1 MDNLFNH
8 LRIAFRNFQRQRLH
22 AGINITGLAVGLA
35 LAILILLYVG
45 HELSHDRFHANA
57 GRIYLLPMV
66 WHFGETEMPTAANCS
81 GGGPFMKSTFPE
93 VEESVRIVSSSLALR
108 KGDQPI
114 QEPAVYFADDAFF
127 RVFSFRLLSGDG
139 TTALVRP
146 NSIVLTRSMA
156 LKYFGDKADPAEIVG
171 QTLTTTT
178 NATYLI
184 TGVMEDVPDNTHMK
198 FDFVASINSLQASR
212 IEPSWNNSEFYTYL
226 LLAEGASGEALK
238 PRIRE
243 AAVKVFGEELA
254 RVVELDLVPLR
265 DVYLRNPRYPVPNSS
280 DIFYVRVFS
289 ITALLVILIATVNY
303 VNIATARSMERARE
317 VGVRKVMGALRTQLF
332 RQFLT
337 ESALTTGVSI
347 VLALGLAVLLLP
359 AFNEV
364 SGKLLD
370 ASQLLAPLPLVSL
383 AVGGVLLSV
392 LAGAYPALVLSAYA
406 PVKVLKGKLRDSRR
420 GIQLRKGLVISQFL
434 IAAVLIVC
442 TLLIA
447 RQVRFV
453 QSKSLG
459 FDHQHLVSL
468 ALDSAAGAH
477 LDALKTRL
485 QSESLVAG
493 ATATYQTP
501 IRITHGTAISL
512 AHETEKD
519 RKILNAIA
527 VDSDFTRVLGLQLA
541 AGSVFTA
548 GVERSE
554 SRMEII
560 LNQSAASFFDWS
572 EGEAIGKEL
581 KVWGG
586 PGVVTGVVQDFRF
599 NSVHSPVKPLV
610 IFSGGGSLPA
620 LRNLIV
626 RVGGEPENVKGQLA
640 RAWSEVNPDS
650 PFMLTFL
657 DDQYASLYKR
667 ETRLL
672 AVANIFSGLSIFI
685 SLLGLFGLASYAI
698 TQRTKEL
705 GIRKV
710 LGATYGGLVR
720 LVSADFLRMV
730 AVAYLLAAPVC
741 WYVMKL
747 WLDSFAERIAFDWM
761 VMIGA
766 ALVTI
771 ALAMLI
777 ILYHASSVARLNPSE
792 TLRTE

>member
-1 MDNLFNH
+1 METIVNH
-8 LRIAFRNFQRQRLH
+8 LRIAYRNFGRHRLH
-22 AGINITGLAVGLA
+22 AGINISGLAVGLA
-35 LAILILLYVG
+35 LAILILLYVA
-45 HELSHDRFHANA
+45 HELSHDRFHSNA
-57 GRIYLLPMV
+57 ERIYLLPMV

-81 GGGPFMKSTFPE
+81 GGGPFMKATFPE
-93 VEESVRIVSSSLALR
+93 VEESVRIASSSLALR

-114 QEPAVYFADDAFF
+114 LEPAVYFADEAFF
-127 RVFSFRLLSGDG
+127 RVFSFPLLSGDG
-139 TTALVRP
+139 TTALSRP
-146 NSIVLTRSMA
+146 NSIVLTRRMA
-156 LKYFGDKADPAEIVG
+156 RKYFGDEVDPIEVVG
-171 QTLTTTT
+171 QSLTTTGK
-178 NATYLI
+178 ATYLI
-184 TGVMEDVPDNTHMK
+184 TGVMEDLPDNTHMK
-198 FDFVASINSLQASR
+198 FDFVASITSLPARR

-243 AAVKVFGEELA
+243 AAVKVFGEDLA
-254 RVVELDLVPLR
+254 KVVELDLVPLR
-265 DVYLRNPRYPVPNSS
+265 DVYLRNPRYPVPNGS

-303 VNIATARSMERARE
+303 VNMATARSMERARE

-337 ESALTTGVSI
+337 ESTLTTGISI
-347 VLALGLAVLLLP
+347 ALALGFAILSLP
-359 AFNEV
+359 AFNHV
-364 SGKLLD
+364 SGKSLD
-370 ASQLLAPLPLVSL
+370 ASQLLTLGPLASIAL
-383 AVGGVLLSV
+383 GGIILSV

-420 GIQLRKGLVISQFL
+420 GIQLRKGLVITQFL
-434 IAAVLIVC
+434 ISAVLIVC
-442 TLLIA
+442 TLLIG
-447 RQVRFV
+447 RQVQYV

-459 FDHQHLVSL
+459 FDHHRLVSL
-468 ALDSAAGAH
+468 SLDSAAGMH
-477 LDALKTRL
+477 LDALKARL
-485 QSESLVAG
+485 QSATLVAG
-493 ATATYQTP
+493 STVTYQTP
-501 IRITHGTAISL
+501 IRITHGTGISL
-512 AHETEKD
+512 ANETEKD

-527 VDSDFTRVLGLQLA
+527 VDSDFIQVLGLQVA
-541 AGSVFTA
+541 AGRTFTA
-548 GVERSE
+548 GMERSE
-554 SRMEII
+554 NGMEII
-560 LNQSAASFFDWS
+560 LNQSAAAFFGWS

-586 PGVVTGVVQDFRF
+586 PGVVTGVVIDFRF

-610 IFSGGGSLPA
+610 IFSGGGSLSA

-626 RVGGEPENVKGQLA
+626 RVEGNPEDVKEQLG

-650 PFMLTFL
+650 PFTLTYL

-672 AVANIFSGLSIFI
+672 TVANVFSGLSIFI

-710 LGATYGGLVR
+710 LGATYVGLVR

-730 AVAYLLAAPVC
+730 AAAYLLAAPIC
-741 WYVMKL
+741 WYVMRM
-747 WLDSFAERIAFDWM
+747 WLDSFSERVSFDWLL
-761 VMIGA
+761 VVWA
-766 ALVTI
+766 AVATI
-771 ALAMLI
+771 VLAMLI
-777 ILYHASSVARLNPSE
+777 ILYHASTVARLNPSD